1 MHKKANR
8 NASTEAEFER
18 SHRMGHEWREGERV
32 TREGRAPRLEAN
44 NFYKGPKN
52 RDTSPDM
59 NRFAQANDLRKCGI
73 SES

>member
-8 NASTEAEFER
+8 NASTEAEFEG
-18 SHRMGHEWREGERV
+18 SHRRGDTNGERVRGV

-52 RDTSPDM
+52 RD
-59 NRFAQANDLRKCGI
+59 NI
-73 SES
+73 SRYEPIRPSE